1 MPPRVLAVALL
12 AQVLGGLT
20 PVWTKLA
27 LEGLP
32 PWTLVFARQA
42 SGSYSCS
49 RSRASGAGR
58 RRAAAPWTARDIGL
72 LLLISWGGF
81 ALPQVLLATGA
92 ERSTAV
98 AYALLTPLEPIGIV
112 IGGALWLSEGLPRAR
127 AIALVLGTLGASLVV
142 LQDGLRPDLGDAF
155 GDVLMAAGH
164 LAWAIYTL
172 GAKSLLE
179 RHDEGRVSL
188 AAVALTLPPLA
199 LLAGT
204 ESIDPARAVPA
215 LLWVF
220 VLAASLDRARHVAVE
235 LGAAPHA
242 RGHDGRADLRA
253 AAGGSFREH
262 ARARRAHRRARADGR
277 GADPRRCRARG
288 AAEGL
293 NAARELPMTTVHG
306 HWAPGFEGV
315 ARRSP

>member
-1 MPPRVLAVALL
+1 MPPLVLAVALL
-12 AQVLGGLT
+12 AQALGGLT

-42 SGSYSCS
+42 IGLVFLFALA
-49 RSRASGAGR
+49 RIGRGAAPR
-58 RRAAAPWTARDIGL
+58 RTAPWTIRDVGL

-81 ALPQVLLATGA
+81 ALPQILLATGA

-112 IGGALWLSEGLPRAR
+112 LGGAIVLSEGLPRAR

-142 LQDGLRPDLGDAF
+142 LQDGLRPDLGDAL

-172 GAKSLLE
+172 GAKSLLD

-188 AAVALTLPPLA
+188 GAVALTLPPLA

-204 ESIDPARAVPA
+204 ESLDPERALPA

-220 VLAASLDRARHVAVE
+220 VLAASSTALVTWLWNWALHRTRAGTMGVLIFVQPVVSLPGPLE
-235 LGAAPHA
+235 G
-242 RGHDGRADLRA
+242 
-253 AAGGSFREH
+253 FR
-262 ARARRAHRRARADGR
+262 
-277 GADPRRCRARG
+277 
-288 AAEGL
+288 
-293 NAARELPMTTVHG
+293 
-306 HWAPGFEGV
+306 
-315 ARRSP
+315 

>member
-1 MPPRVLAVALL
+1 MPPLVLGAAVL

-27 LEGLP
+27 LAGLP
-32 PWTLVFARQA
+32 PWTLVFSRQA
-42 SGSYSCS
+42 IGLVFLFALA
-49 RSRASGAGR
+49 RSMARGAGPR
-58 RRAAAPWTARDIGL
+58 RSAPWTARDFGL

-81 ALPQVLLATGA
+81 ALPQVLLAMGA

-112 IGGALWLSEGLPRAR
+112 LGSALLLGEGLPRAR
-127 AIALVLGTLGASLVV
+127 AIALALGTLGASLVV

-155 GDVLMAAGH
+155 GDVLMAVGH

-199 LLAGT
+199 LLAST
-204 ESIDPARAVPA
+204 EPVDLERAIPA
-215 LLWVF
+215 LVWVV
-220 VLAASLDRARHVAVE
+220 VLAATSTALVTWLWNWALHRTRAGTMGVLIFVQPLAGLAASVLVLGERTGTLALV
-235 LGAAPHA
+235 GAA
-242 RGHDGRADLRA
+242 LL
-253 AAGGSFREH
+253 F
-262 ARARRAHRRARADGR
+262 
-277 GADPRRCRARG
+277 
-288 AAEGL
+288 
-293 NAARELPMTTVHG
+293 V
-306 HWAPGFEGV
+306 GV
-315 ARRSP
+315 ALEVRRS

>member
-1 MPPRVLAVALL
+1 MPPLVLGAAVLAQL
-12 AQVLGGLT
+12 LGGLT

-27 LEGLP
+27 LAGLP

-42 SGSYSCS
+42 IGLVFLFALARLGRGAAPR
-49 RSRASGAGR
+49 RS
-58 RRAAAPWTARDIGL
+58 APWTARDFGL

-81 ALPQVLLATGA
+81 ALPQVLLAMGA

-112 IGGALWLSEGLPRAR
+112 LGGALLLGEGLPRWR
-127 AIALVLGTLGASLVV
+127 AIALAVGTLGASLVV

-155 GDVLMAAGH
+155 GDVLMATGH

-199 LLAGT
+199 LLAHS
-204 ESIDPARAVPA
+204 EPLDPERAVPA
-215 LLWVF
+215 LVWVF
-220 VLAASLDRARHVAVE
+220 VLAATSTAAVTWLWNWALHRTHASTMGILIFVQPLAGLTASVLVLGE
-235 LGAAPHA
+235 RTGALALVGAA
-242 RGHDGRADLRA
+242 LL
-253 AAGGSFREH
+253 F
-262 ARARRAHRRARADGR
+262 
-277 GADPRRCRARG
+277 
-288 AAEGL
+288 
-293 NAARELPMTTVHG
+293 V
-306 HWAPGFEGV
+306 GV
-315 ARRSP
+315 ALEVWRER

>member
-1 MPPRVLAVALL
+1 MPPLVLGAAVL

-27 LEGLP
+27 LAGLP

-42 SGSYSCS
+42 IGLVFLFALARLGRGAAPR
-49 RSRASGAGR
+49 RS
-58 RRAAAPWTARDIGL
+58 APWTARDFGL

-81 ALPQVLLATGA
+81 ALPQVLLAMGA

-112 IGGALWLSEGLPRAR
+112 LGGALLLGEGLPRWR
-127 AIALVLGTLGASLVV
+127 AIALAVGTLGASLVV

-199 LLAGT
+199 LLAHS
-204 ESIDPARAVPA
+204 EPLDPERAVPA
-215 LLWVF
+215 LVWVF
-220 VLAASLDRARHVAVE
+220 VLAATSTAAVTWLWNWALHRTRASTMGVLIFVQPLAGLTASVLVLGERTGAVALV
-235 LGAAPHA
+235 GAA
-242 RGHDGRADLRA
+242 LL
-253 AAGGSFREH
+253 F
-262 ARARRAHRRARADGR
+262 
-277 GADPRRCRARG
+277 
-288 AAEGL
+288 
-293 NAARELPMTTVHG
+293 V
-306 HWAPGFEGV
+306 GV
-315 ARRSP
+315 ALEVRRSR

>member
-1 MPPRVLAVALL
+1 VLAVALL
-12 AQVLGGLT
+12 AQALGGLT

-27 LEGLP
+27 LAGLP

-42 SGSYSCS
+42 IGLVFLFVLARVTRGSAPR
-49 RSRASGAGR
+49 RS
-58 RRAAAPWTARDIGL
+58 APWTARDVAL

-92 ERSTAV
+92 ARSTAV

-112 IGGALWLSEGLPRAR
+112 LGSAILLAEGLPRSR
-127 AIALVLGTLGASLVV
+127 AIALALGTLGASLVV
-142 LQDGLRPDLGDAF
+142 LQDGLRPDLGDAW

-199 LLAGT
+199 LLAQT
-204 ESIDPARAVPA
+204 EALDRERALPA
-215 LLWVF
+215 LVWVF
-220 VLAASLDRARHVAVE
+220 VLAATSTALVTWLWNWALHRTRAGSMGVLIFVQPLAGLTASTLVLGERTGALALV
-235 LGAAPHA
+235 GAALLLA
-242 RGHDGRADLRA
+242 AVALELR
-253 AAGGSFREH
+253 
-262 ARARRAHRRARADGR
+262 RR
-277 GADPRRCRARG
+277 
-288 AAEGL
+288 
-293 NAARELPMTTVHG
+293 
-306 HWAPGFEGV
+306 
-315 ARRSP
+315 

>member
-1 MPPRVLAVALL
+1 MPPLVLGAAVLAQL
-12 AQVLGGLT
+12 LGGLT

-42 SGSYSCS
+42 IGLVFLFALARLGRGTGPR
-49 RSRASGAGR
+49 RS
-58 RRAAAPWTARDIGL
+58 APWTTRDFGL

-81 ALPQVLLATGA
+81 ALPQILLAMGA

-112 IGGALWLSEGLPRAR
+112 LGGAILLSEGLPRAR
-127 AIALVLGTLGASLVV
+127 AVALALGTLGASFVV
-142 LQDGLRPDLGDAF
+142 LQDGLRPDLGDVF
-155 GDVLMAAGH
+155 GDLLMAAGH

-199 LLAGT
+199 LFAQSETL
-204 ESIDPARAVPA
+204 DPERAIPA
-215 LLWVF
+215 LVWVF
-220 VLAASLDRARHVAVE
+220 VLAATSTALVTWLWNWALHRTHASTMGILIFVQPLAGLSASMLVLGERTGPLA
-235 LGAAPHA
+235 LFGAALLFA
-242 RGHDGRADLRA
+242 
-253 AAGGSFREH
+253 
-262 ARARRAHRRARADGR
+262 
-277 GADPRRCRARG
+277 
-288 AAEGL
+288 
-293 NAARELPMTTVHG
+293 
-306 HWAPGFEGV
+306 GV
-315 ARRSP
+315 ALEVRHSR

>member
-1 MPPRVLAVALL
+1 MPPLVLGAAVL

-27 LEGLP
+27 LEGLA

-42 SGSYSCS
+42 IGLVFLFGLARIG
-49 RSRASGAGR
+49 RS
-58 RRAAAPWTARDIGL
+58 AAPRRSSPWTLRDIAL

-81 ALPQVLLATGA
+81 ALPQILLATGA
-92 ERSTAV
+92 ARSTAV

-112 IGGALWLSEGLPRAR
+112 LGSAIVFSEGLSRAR
-127 AIALVLGTLGASLVV
+127 AIAVALGTLGASLVV

-155 GDVLMAAGH
+155 GDALMAAGH

-188 AAVALTLPPLA
+188 GAVALTLPPLA
-199 LLAGT
+199 LLAST
-204 ESIDPARAVPA
+204 ESIDPDRALPA

-220 VLAASLDRARHVAVE
+220 VLAASSTALVTWLWNWALHRTRAGTMGVLIFVQPVVGLTASQLVLGE
-235 LGAAPHA
+235 GTGALALIGAALIL
-242 RGHDGRADLRA
+242 G
-253 AAGGSFREH
+253 
-262 ARARRAHRRARADGR
+262 
-277 GADPRRCRARG
+277 
-288 AAEGL
+288 
-293 NAARELPMTTVHG
+293 
-306 HWAPGFEGV
+306 GV
-315 ARRSP
+315 ALEVRRG

>member
-1 MPPRVLAVALL
+1 MPTRVLAAAVL

-27 LEGLP
+27 LAGLS

-42 SGSYSCS
+42 IGLGFLFALARAT
-49 RSRASGAGR
+49 RSAAPQR
-58 RRAAAPWTARDIGL
+58 RAPWTPRDVAL

-112 IGGALWLSEGLPRAR
+112 IGSALLLGEGLPRAR
-127 AIALVLGTLGASLVV
+127 AIGVALGTLGASLVV
-142 LQDGLRPDLGDAF
+142 LQDGLRPDLGDPI
-155 GDVLMAAGH
+155 GDAIMAAGH

-188 AAVALTLPPLA
+188 YAVALTLPPLA
-199 LLAGT
+199 LLAST
-204 ESIDPARAVPA
+204 ESVEVDRALPA

-220 VLAASLDRARHVAVE
+220 VLAASSTALVTWLWNWALHRTRAGTMGVLIFVQPLVGLTASVLGLGERTGAVALV
-235 LGAAPHA
+235 GAAVI
-242 RGHDGRADLRA
+242 L
-253 AAGGSFREH
+253 
-262 ARARRAHRRARADGR
+262 
-277 GADPRRCRARG
+277 C
-288 AAEGL
+288 
-293 NAARELPMTTVHG
+293 
-306 HWAPGFEGV
+306 GV
-315 ARRSP
+315 ALEVRRER

>member
-1 MPPRVLAVALL
+1 MPPLVLGAAVLAQL
-12 AQVLGGLT
+12 LGGLT

-42 SGSYSCS
+42 IGLVFLFALA
-49 RSRASGAGR
+49 RIG
-58 RRAAAPWTARDIGL
+58 RAAGPRRTAPWTARDFGL

-81 ALPQVLLATGA
+81 ALPQILLAMGA

-112 IGGALWLSEGLPRAR
+112 LGGALLLSEGLPRTR
-127 AIALVLGTLGASLVV
+127 AIALVLGTLGASFVV
-142 LQDGLRPDLGDAF
+142 LQDGLRPDLGDVF
-155 GDVLMAAGH
+155 GDLLMAAGH

-199 LLAGT
+199 LFAQAETLDA
-204 ESIDPARAVPA
+204 ERAIPA
-215 LLWVF
+215 LVWVF
-220 VLAASLDRARHVAVE
+220 VLAATSTALVTWLWNWALHRTHASTMGILIFVQPLAGLTASMLVLGERTGA
-235 LGAAPHA
+235 LALFGAALLFA
-242 RGHDGRADLRA
+242 
-253 AAGGSFREH
+253 
-262 ARARRAHRRARADGR
+262 
-277 GADPRRCRARG
+277 
-288 AAEGL
+288 
-293 NAARELPMTTVHG
+293 
-306 HWAPGFEGV
+306 GV
-315 ARRSP
+315 ALELRRSY